1 MKTYEEIKGNY
12 VIKFHV
18 SEKDFKEILEQVR
31 SLEGRR
37 FNPET
42 REWTCPA
49 TPRNKEILEFFKFEQ
64 LNKID
69 KVNKAPALPQIDT
82 TKLPQGMFPYQIDA
96 VRFMEAV
103 NGKGLIAD
111 DQGLGK
117 SLESLAYFS
126 LHKELRPVLITC
138 PAVMK
143 LVWQEEVHKWL
154 HEKAYVIDGTTSYQL
169 PTNYQFYIINYDILY
184 AWVQPLQELHCKGVI
199 ADESHKC
206 ANPEIIRTK
215 AFIEIINN
223 IDKKLFLSGT
233 PIRGNPRNLFIP
245 LHFIDKKQFPNYWKF
260 IGRYMEHVPVRV
272 RTKTGTKIIWKYE
285 GSKNELELHN
295 RIIPYILRRKKED
308 VLKELPPKQRIIV
321 PLRISSKTYASY
333 VEAEKEFLEWAE
345 TNRAKYLSENKYSE
359 LLRQLTYVGKRDQI
373 LSWIEDF
380 METDRKLVVFAYHK
394 KVIDDIYSKFK
405 SIAVVLSGDTPEKQ
419 RFEVQKQFQ
428 NNPDIKLFIGQ
439 IEAAGVGI
447 TLTSAADVAFVE
459 LLYTP
464 DDLFQAEDRVHRIG
478 QTKQVTIYYLVAA
491 DTIEEDVIEI
501 LDRKTKTISQIVEGE
516 EKKFFGEHDF
526 LQELLLQA
534 KQRELS

>member
-1 MKTYEEIKGNY
+1 
-12 VIKFHV
+12 
-18 SEKDFKEILEQVR
+18 
-31 SLEGRR
+31 
-37 FNPET
+37 
-42 REWTCPA
+42 
-49 TPRNKEILEFFKFEQ
+49 
-64 LNKID
+64 
-69 KVNKAPALPQIDT
+69 
-82 TKLPQGMFPYQIDA
+82 
-96 VRFMEAV
+96 
-103 NGKGLIAD
+103 
-111 DQGLGK
+111 
-117 SLESLAYFS
+117 
-126 LHKELRPVLITC
+126 
-138 PAVMK
+138 
-143 LVWQEEVHKWL
+143 
-154 HEKAYVIDGTTSYQL
+154 
-169 PTNYQFYIINYDILY
+169 
-184 AWVQPLQELHCKGVI
+184 
-199 ADESHKC
+199 
-206 ANPEIIRTK
+206 
-215 AFIEIINN
+215 
-223 IDKKLFLSGT
+223 
-233 PIRGNPRNLFIP
+233 
-245 LHFIDKKQFPNYWKF
+245 
-260 IGRYMEHVPVRV
+260 
-272 RTKTGTKIIWKYE
+272 
-285 GSKNELELHN
+285 
-295 RIIPYILRRKKED
+295 
-308 VLKELPPKQRIIV
+308 V